1 MFKKIISLL
10 VISIVCLLKVQAQY
24 LTPEQYIEMYKDYA
38 IKEMKRMGVPAAI
51 TLAQGL
57 LETEN
62 GNSTL
67 VKKSNNH
74 FGIKC
79 KSNWTAESV
88 THDDDAP
95 GECFRSY
102 KDAEDSYRD
111 HSNFLRGNDRYAFL
125 FQLNPTDYK
134 GWARGLKKA
143 GYATNPKYP
152 NILIKSIEQY
162 NLQQYDLAAADEVP
176 VFDSKKFQDD
186 PVVFDA
192 NQKIEGN
199 YDNDQKIQPQ
209 IKLTNENSTPAL
221 EFNTPGKVT
230 AINGSKCIWATAG
243 TSLLAIATQHKVNLS
258 KLLDYND
265 LEEDGILEVD
275 QLVFLQRKSTK
286 GEKPFYVV
294 TKRESYYDISQR
306 NGIQFQNILEY
317 NQVNDDKDLQ
327 PGTKVYLQPV
337 AESDQASVVAN
348 NAGKV
353 QLYAVQPKEG
363 LYAVAKKHSVTVQQL
378 REWNNL
384 TSDDL
389 KIGQQLIVGK

>member
-1 MFKKIISLL
+1 MSKKIILL
-10 VISIVCLLKVQAQY
+10 FLIVLVCMVKVEAQY

-38 IKEMKRMGVPAAI
+38 IREMKRMGVPAAI

-88 THDDDAP
+88 SHDDDAP

-152 NILIKSIEQY
+152 NILIKNIEQY
-162 NLQQYDLAAADEVP
+162 NLQQYSLAAANEVP
-176 VFDSKKFQDD
+176 IFDTKKFQDD
-186 PVVFDA
+186 QIVFDA

-199 YDNDQKIQPQ
+199 YESDHK
-209 IKLTNENSTPAL
+209 NEPTVKAEEEISTTSEEL
-221 EFNTPGKVT
+221 NGSGKVT
-230 AINGSKCIWATAG
+230 LINGIKCIWATAG

-265 LEEDGILEVD
+265 LEEDGILETG
-275 QLVFLQRKSTK
+275 QLIFLQRKSTK
-286 GEKPFYVV
+286 GEKPFYLVS
-294 TKRESYYDISQR
+294 KRESYYDISQKK
-306 NGIQFQNILEY
+306 GVQFQNILEY
-317 NQVNDDKDLQ
+317 NQVNDDKNLQ

-337 AESDQASVVAN
+337 AQSDQASIVAH
-348 NAGKV
+348 NAAKI
-353 QLYAVQPKEG
+353 QLYSVQAKEG

-378 REWNNL
+378 RDWNNL